1 MRADD
6 PDEQPTRAGG
16 KSPDDRAEERTVP
29 SLDGKGGKDA
39 GKGKDA
45 SKSPGGAG
53 AAGGAAPADQGKP
66 GAPKSAA
73 GSQPAGGSPTPGKP
87 DTGKPDTGKPD
98 TGKPDTGK
106 PGAGKPAGGKPPA
119 AHPAEAPRPAAS
131 NDPLLGKDLGGCQLV
146 KLLGRGAMG
155 AVYKARQRKLDR
167 DVAVKIIRPEMMTD
181 PRMLKRFE
189 VEARTVGKFNS
200 AHVVMVHDVGFELGV
215 HYLVMEFVEGKNLRD
230 HVKLLAGGRLPAG
243 EALPLLRQA
252 IRGLEE
258 AQRLQVVHRDIKPDN
273 LMLTDRGVLK
283 IADFGIAKPL
293 QEDFSMTLTSEL
305 VGTPLYMS
313 PEQCQGEASLDFRSD
328 MYSLG
333 ATFYYLLTGEPPIRA
348 SSVYELIQTK
358 TKMASLCLWK
368 ALPGLDENNPL
379 SRVIERMTAL
389 DREDRYDSYEALLND
404 LVLVEQGQTIQ
415 VPKPSGGKAKRAAG
429 AGSRRGLWIAAAAVL
444 AGGGGYAAYRLANP
458 PVVVVGPD
466 VDVAARLAQLR
477 ATCKEGGPSAAIA
490 AELRALP
497 TSFERDQLLGDVE
510 EGMRIKGKL
519 DGIVVPKN
527 LALPFGELE
536 AHFAAVDA
544 AALTTRATG
553 TEVRTWITRWR
564 ESARA
569 EDQLGAIASKELTVA
584 FSKWLDDRGKCAGD
598 QQELAALGERL
609 TVIEEAR
616 RVLLDRLPA
625 LRDQVQQDLP
635 TDRLD
640 SARRDL
646 KGTVRP
652 VEVDASKTLAAIAAE
667 FAAKGPEAA
676 LEQRLKEL
684 QPTVTAQVQQR
695 DALLNALR
703 KAEAQKNLVGSAKVA
718 FAGQRP
724 VAPFTDVRRY
734 FDSID
739 EALLPLRENGELPAW
754 AMALR
759 DQARDEQRLCDAV
772 VAVCA
777 ASFAQW
783 QQAPDGP
790 VTLEALRTM
799 RQRGIELFPSAKD
812 RFDAAV
818 PEAALAQ
825 REAVVQRDAGRV
837 AWLGDGRTF
846 ETQLGNVGKLSE
858 WRAGAARTAERLAAL
873 EKAADLFVDDLD
885 VTSLLQRLRE
895 SCERWR
901 TADATLQTMAKEFG
915 QAKLSAVE
923 NTLTVGLPG
932 QQGAQELEAIGVAV
946 RACREAF
953 DGLATRLDIAAAK
966 TSLAKART
974 AVQGLAGV
982 LPEIDTRVR
991 KWGEGLDAL
1000 QRATAGMV
1008 PIPAG
1013 RLNTPAAAVD
1023 AFFLAANECSRAEFV
1038 QFQAEVKAAVQGI
1051 DDAQKRFA
1059 AVADRLAGAGLNA
1072 DRLRQLL
1079 DFEPTGAERAP
1090 VHRVTWYGAAAYAAW
1105 YGRQL
1110 PRPEEWAL
1118 AAFGDGNAND
1128 FPWGNGWATSPDKRN
1143 IRSDVVDVDNGGASW
1158 RGPNLHHLAG
1168 NVAEWLAAD
1177 PAAREAQLAG
1187 GRFSDAE
1194 ASAKDQARG
1203 TLIKAQKEDG
1213 QRGFGFRTVLRPRS
1227 FAPLQWPQ

>member
-29 SLDGKGGKDA
+29 SLDGKGGGKDGKGKGGSGKDGGKDQGA
-39 GKGKDA
+39 GKGA
-45 SKSPGGAG
+45 AAGGAASPGGAG
-53 AAGGAAPADQGKP
+53 KP
-66 GAPKSAA
+66 P
-73 GSQPAGGSPTPGKP
+73 
-87 DTGKPDTGKPD
+87 
-98 TGKPDTGK
+98 
-106 PGAGKPAGGKPPA
+106 AGKPAQAAKPPA
-119 AHPAEAPRPAAS
+119 AHPADAPRPAVS
-131 NDPLLGKDLGGCQLV
+131 NDPLLGKDLGGCRLE

-293 QEDFSMTLTSEL
+293 QDDFSMTLTSEL

-379 SRVIERMTAL
+379 SRVVERMTAL

-415 VPKPSGGKAKRAAG
+415 VPKPGGGKARRTAG
-429 AGSRRGLWIAAAAVL
+429 TSSRRGVWIAAAAVL
-444 AGGGGYAAYRLANP
+444 AGGGGYAAYRFASP
-458 PVVVVGPD
+458 PAVVVGPN

-477 ATCKEGGPSAAIA
+477 ASCQQGGPTAAIA
-490 AELRALP
+490 AELRGLP
-497 TSFERDQLLGDVE
+497 ESFERDQLLVDVE
-510 EGMRIKGKL
+510 DGLRIKGKL

-544 AALTTRATG
+544 AALSNRATG
-553 TEVRTWITRWR
+553 PEVRTWLTRWR
-564 ESARA
+564 DGARA

-616 RVLLDRLPA
+616 RVLLDRLPS

-640 SARRDL
+640 TARRDL
-646 KGTVRP
+646 KGKGTVRP
-652 VEVDASKTLAAIAAE
+652 VEVDASTTLAAIAAE

-676 LEQRLKEL
+676 LVQRLEEL

-695 DALLNALR
+695 DALLNALQ
-703 KAEAQKNLVGSAKVA
+703 KAEMQRNLVEGAKVT

-724 VAPFTDVRRY
+724 VAPFTDVRKY

-739 EALLPLRENGELPAW
+739 AALSPLRENGELPAW
-754 AMALR
+754 ARALR
-759 DQARDEQRLCDAV
+759 EQARDEQRLCDAV
-772 VAVCA
+772 VSVCA
-777 ASFAQW
+777 AAFAQW

-790 VTLEALRTM
+790 VTPESLRTM

-818 PEAALAQ
+818 PEAALTQ
-825 REAVVQRDAGRV
+825 REAVVQRDAGR
-837 AWLGDGRTF
+837 ATWLGDARAF
-846 ETQLGNVGKLSE
+846 ESQLGNVQKLSE
-858 WRAGAARTAERLAAL
+858 WRTAAARTAERLGAV
-873 EKAADLFVDDLD
+873 EKAAAAFADDPD
-885 VTSLLQRLRE
+885 VASLLQRLRE
-895 SCERWR
+895 TCERWR
-901 TADATLQTMAKEFG
+901 AADATLQSMAKEFE
-915 QAKLSAVE
+915 QAKLSQVE
-923 NTLTVGLPG
+923 ATLQVGLPG
-932 QQGAQELEAIGVAV
+932 QEGAQEFEAIGTAV

-953 DGLATRLDIAAAK
+953 DGLATRLDMAAAK

-982 LPEIDTRVR
+982 LPDIDARVR

-1038 QFQAEVKAAVQGI
+1038 QFQTEVKAAVQGI
-1051 DDAQKRFA
+1051 DEAQQRFA

-1079 DFEPTGAERAP
+1079 DFEPAGADRVP

-1118 AAFGDGNAND
+1118 AAFGDGNANE
-1128 FPWGNGWATSPDKRN
+1128 FPWGAGWATSSEKRN
-1143 IRSDVVDVDNGGASW
+1143 IRGDVVEVDAGGNSW

-1177 PAAREAQLAG
+1177 PAAREAPLAG

-1194 ASAKDQARG
+1194 GSAKEQARG
-1203 TLIKAQKEDG
+1203 SLVKAQKDDG

-1227 FAPLQWPQ
+1227 FALLQWPQ

>member
-1 MRADD
+1 VRSTRRA
-6 PDEQPTRAGG
+6 
-16 KSPDDRAEERTVP
+16 S
-29 SLDGKGGKDA
+29 
-39 GKGKDA
+39 
-45 SKSPGGAG
+45 
-53 AAGGAAPADQGKP
+53 
-66 GAPKSAA
+66 
-73 GSQPAGGSPTPGKP
+73 
-87 DTGKPDTGKPD
+87 
-98 TGKPDTGK
+98 
-106 PGAGKPAGGKPPA
+106 
-119 AHPAEAPRPAAS
+119 
-131 NDPLLGKDLGGCQLV
+131 C
-146 KLLGRGAMG
+146 
-155 AVYKARQRKLDR
+155 KLDR

-215 HYLVMEFVEGKNLRD
+215 HFLVMEFVEGKNLRD

-358 TKMASLCLWK
+358 TKMANLCLWK

-389 DREDRYDSYEALLND
+389 IARGSLRQLRGAAERPRAGRAGADDPGCRR
-404 LVLVEQGQTIQ
+404 
-415 VPKPSGGKAKRAAG
+415 PSGRQGAAD
-429 AGSRRGLWIAAAAVL
+429 RRGGQPARRGCGSPRCRGACS
-444 AGGGGYAAYRLANP
+444 
-458 PVVVVGPD
+458 PVVASAPGRQLVANRPRSSSRPN
-466 VDVAARLAQLR
+466 VDVAARLGQLR
-477 ATCKEGGPSAAIA
+477 ASVQGIGGPTAAIA
-490 AELRALP
+490 AELRGVAGVVRARP
-497 TSFERDQLLGDVE
+497 AARRRRGENAHQGQARRRSC
-510 EGMRIKGKL
+510 
-519 DGIVVPKN
+519 VPKN
-527 LALPFGELE
+527 LALPFAELE
-536 AHFAAVDA
+536 LHFDKVDA
-544 AALTTRATG
+544 AALTSRVTG
-553 TEVRTWITRWR
+553 PEVRTWLTRWR
-564 ESARA
+564 DSARA
-569 EDQLGAIASKELTVA
+569 EDQLGAIASKELTLA
-584 FSKWLDDRGKCAGD
+584 FARWLDDRSKCAGD

-616 RVLLDRLPA
+616 RVLLDRLPS

-640 SARRDL
+640 TARRDL
-646 KGTVRP
+646 KGKSTVRP
-652 VEVDASKTLAAIAAE
+652 VEVDASTALAAIAAE

-695 DALLNALR
+695 DALLNALQ
-703 KAEAQKNLVGSAKVA
+703 KAEAQKNLVGTAKVA

-754 AMALR
+754 AKALR
-759 DQARDEQRLCDAV
+759 EKARDEQRLCDAV
-772 VAVCA
+772 VSVCA
-777 ASFAQW
+777 AAFAQW
-783 QQAPDGP
+783 QQAQDGP
-790 VTLEALRTM
+790 TTLESLRTM

-812 RFDAAV
+812 RFDTAV

-825 REAVVQRDAGRV
+825 REAVVLRDAGRA
-837 AWLGDGRTF
+837 AWLGDARAL
-846 ETQLGNVGKLSE
+846 ESQLANVERLSE
-858 WRAGAARTAERLAAL
+858 WRTAAARTAERLAAV
-873 EKAADLFVDDLD
+873 EKAAAPFADDPD
-885 VTSLLQRLRE
+885 VASLLQRLRGTG
-895 SCERWR
+895 ERWR
-901 TADATLQTMAKEFG
+901 TADAALKKMAMEFG
-915 QAKLSAVE
+915 QGMLSKVE
-923 NTLTVGLPG
+923 ADLQAGLSG
-932 QQGAQELEAIGVAV
+932 QEGAQELGSIGTAV
-946 RACREAF
+946 RACRDAF

-974 AVQGLAGV
+974 AVEGLAGV
-982 LPEIDTRVR
+982 LPDLDARVR

-1038 QFQAEVKAAVQGI
+1038 QFQTELKAAVQGI
-1051 DDAQKRFA
+1051 NDAQKRFA

-1079 DFEPTGAERAP
+1079 DFEPTGGERAP
-1090 VHRVTWYGAAAYAAW
+1090 VHRVTWYAAAAYAAW

-1118 AAFGDGNAND
+1118 AAFGDNNANE
-1128 FPWGNGWATSPDKRN
+1128 FPWGAGWATSNDKRN
-1143 IRSDVVDVDNGGASW
+1143 IRSDVADVDNGGASW
-1158 RGPNLHHLAG
+1158 RGANLRHLAG

-1194 ASAKDQARG
+1194 GSAKEQARG
-1203 TLIKAQKEDG
+1203 KLIPAAKDDG

>member
-39 GKGKDA
+39 GKGKDG
-45 SKSPGGAG
+45 SKSPGS
-53 AAGGAAPADQGKP
+53 GGAAPADQGKP
-66 GAPKSAA
+66 GAAKAA
-73 GSQPAGGSPTPGKP
+73 GGPQPGTGGPS
-87 DTGKPDTGKPD
+87 
-98 TGKPDTGK
+98 
-106 PGAGKPAGGKPPA
+106 AGKPAAGKPAA
-119 AHPAEAPRPAAS
+119 AHPADAPRPAAS
-131 NDPLLGKDLGGCQLV
+131 NDPLLGKDLGGCRLE

-379 SRVIERMTAL
+379 SRVVERMTAL

-415 VPKPSGGKAKRAAG
+415 VPKPSGGKTRRAAA
-429 AGSRRGLWIAAAAVL
+429 AGSRRGVWIAAAAVL
-444 AGGGGYAAYRLANP
+444 AAGGGFAAYQLSKP
-458 PVVVVGPD
+458 PAVVVGPN

-477 ATCKEGGPSAAIA
+477 ASCKEGGPTAAIA
-490 AELRALP
+490 AELRGLP
-497 TSFERDQLLGDVE
+497 SSFERDQLLGDVE
-510 EGMRIKGKL
+510 EGMRIKSKL

-527 LALPFGELE
+527 LALPFAELE
-536 AHFAAVDA
+536 LHFDKVDA
-544 AALTTRATG
+544 AALTSRATG
-553 TEVRTWITRWR
+553 PEVRTWFTRWR
-564 ESARA
+564 DSARA
-569 EDQLGAIASKELTVA
+569 EDQLGALASKELTLA
-584 FSKWLDDRGKCAGD
+584 FARWLDDRSKCAGD

-616 RVLLDRLPA
+616 RVLLDRLPS

-640 SARRDL
+640 TARRDL
-646 KGTVRP
+646 KGNGMVRP
-652 VEVDASKTLAAIAAE
+652 VEVDASTALAAIAAE
-667 FAAKGPEAA
+667 FAATGPEAA

-703 KAEAQKNLVGSAKVA
+703 KAETQRELVLGAKVR

-724 VAPFTDVRRY
+724 VAPFADVRQY

-739 EALLPLRENGELPAW
+739 AALSALRENGELPAW
-754 AMALR
+754 AQALR
-759 DQARDEQRLCDAV
+759 EQARDEQRLCDAV
-772 VAVCA
+772 VGVCA
-777 ASFAQW
+777 AAFAQW

-790 VTLEALRTM
+790 TTLDALRTM

-812 RFDAAV
+812 RFDTAV

-825 REAVVQRDAGRV
+825 REAVVQRDAGRT
-837 AWLGDGRTF
+837 AWLGDARAF
-846 ETQLGNVGKLSE
+846 ESQLGNLAKLSE
-858 WRAGAARTAERLAAL
+858 WRAAAARTAERLAAV
-873 EKAADLFVDDLD
+873 EKASAAFADDPD
-885 VTSLLQRLRE
+885 VASLLQRLRE
-895 SCERWR
+895 TCGRWR
-901 TADATLQTMAKEFG
+901 AADATLQTMAKEFG
-915 QAKLSAVE
+915 QAKLSQVE
-923 NTLTVGLPG
+923 SALTVGLSG
-932 QQGAQELEAIGVAV
+932 HEGAQELEAIGTAV
-946 RACREAF
+946 RACRDAF

-974 AVQGLAGV
+974 TVQGLAGV

-991 KWGEGLDAL
+991 KWSEGLDAL

-1038 QFQAEVKAAVQGI
+1038 QFQTELKAALQGI

-1079 DFEPTGAERAP
+1079 DFEPTGGERAP
-1090 VHRVTWYGAAAYAAW
+1090 VHRVTWYAAAAYAAW

-1118 AAFGDGNAND
+1118 AAFGDNNANE
-1128 FPWGNGWATSPDKRN
+1128 FPWGAGWATSNDKRN
-1143 IRSDVVDVDNGGASW
+1143 IRSDVADVDNGGNSW
-1158 RGPNLHHLAG
+1158 RGGNLHHLAG

-1194 ASAKDQARG
+1194 GSAKEQARG
-1203 TLIKAQKEDG
+1203 KLIPAAKDDG